1 MPTGEAVAILEHHG
15 GSALA
20 QPAFINRTP
29 ISAEARGLARDFCR
43 RVRQE
48 ATRLNEQAI
57 GAPLRRR
64 IERYPDRRPR
74 EGMLRDLER
83 HWRSVQP
90 QQFRLH
96 FHCAWQGKEV
106 LMTERAVTVL
116 NAFRLPHWDAND
128 YGVEVVDTWLEVS
141 RRRVDAGMRS
151 RMWIGSHALA
161 RWYQRSGA
169 RSDAR
174 LLHDLGIAAGF
185 ASTDRKAFPDLDD
198 VRVSVSS
205 AASWRG
211 AMMVAPEADDDE
223 LVFYVKTFL

>member
-1 MPTGEAVAILEHHG
+1 MDAVTVVERA
-15 GSALA
+15 AT
-20 QPAFINRTP
+20 NRTP

-48 ATRLNEQAI
+48 ATRLNEQTI

-74 EGMLRDLER
+74 EGMLRDLEF
-83 HWRSVQP
+83 HWRNAQP

-96 FHCAWQGKEV
+96 FRCTWQGKDV
-106 LMTERAVTVL
+106 FMIERAVTVL

-141 RRRVDAGMRS
+141 RRRVDAGLRS

-169 RSDAR
+169 RSDAQ
-174 LLHDLGIAAGF
+174 LLHDIDIGAAF
-185 ASTDRKAFPDLDD
+185 ASSDRKAFADLDH
-198 VRVSVSS
+198 VRVPIGATSD
-205 AASWRG
+205 WRG
-211 AMMVAPEADDDE
+211 AMMVAPEAESGE
-223 LVFYVKTFL
+223 LVFYVKTFV